1 MSRPGAVLSGR
12 IISELKEL
20 SLLAERIIIGWDKYG
35 KNHDDY
41 YLDSVA
47 LNLHGFYSS
56 VERIFE
62 RIAITIDD
70 TVPSGANWH
79 QELLNQMTIEVPGI
93 RPAVISSKVKDQLEE
108 YRGFRHIVRN
118 VYAYHFNPEKIENLV
133 AGLTLLFSKFDAELK
148 SFADFLRNVG

>member
-20 SLLAERIIIGWDKYG
+20 SLLAERIIIGWDKYR

-93 RPAVISSKVKDQLEE
+93 RPAVISSEVKDQLEE

-133 AGLTLLFSKFDAELK
+133 TGLTLLFSKFDAELK

>member
-70 TVPSGANWH
+70 IVPSGANWH

-93 RPAVISSKVKDQLEE
+93 RPAVISSEVKDQLEE

-133 AGLTLLFSKFDAELK
+133 AGLTLLFSNFGAELK
-148 SFADFLRNVG
+148 SFADFLRNVD

>member
-20 SLLAERIIIGWDKYG
+20 SLLAERIIIGWDKYR

-70 TVPSGANWH
+70 TVPSGANRH

-93 RPAVISSKVKDQLEE
+93 RPAVISSEVKDQLEE

-133 AGLTLLFSKFDAELK
+133 AGLTLLFSKFGAELK
-148 SFADFLRNVG
+148 SFADFLRNVD

>member
-1 MSRPGAVLSGR
+1 MSRQGVVLSGR

-20 SLLAERIIIGWDKYG
+20 SLLAERINTGWEKYK

-47 LNLHGFYSS
+47 LNLHGFYSAI
-56 VERIFE
+56 ERIFE
-62 RIAITIDD
+62 RIALTIDD
-70 TVPSGANWH
+70 TMPSGANWH

-93 RPAVISSKVKDQLEE
+93 RPAVISSVVKDQLEE

-133 AGLTLLFSKFDAELK
+133 AGLTSLFSKFDAELK
-148 SFADFLRNVG
+148 SFAVFLRNVD